1 MATPAPS
8 IPPSFKEYES
18 RLFARFIWI
27 AATTVG
33 IACVVF
39 SLWSFAS
46 QTEQV
51 EQIALAE
58 ARALNLQLQ
67 ALETYVDDMHGVSN
81 SAASEEAGFRTTY
94 GASFSSSASQR
105 LSELSGGHTVRIV
118 SADPASPYEHPDAFE
133 AQILGFFDATGQSE
147 YYTVDSYNG
156 APVLRYMS
164 RISLQAAPTLAAST
178 ETAPLI
184 TGARSIIVPVS
195 SYVTVAMRKTVF
207 TVGFF
212 IALIAAMAGVLHW
225 SLRRRVLKPMEQT
238 GIMLEEDAAAKADFL
253 ALMSHELRTPLASII
268 AFTDIWE
275 ESAHERDEQERYL
288 VHAIRKNSDTLLSM
302 VNNVID
308 MAKVDAGKYELH
320 PEEVDVLD
328 VIGAVQA
335 VAEPLALQQGVQL
348 ELAFDP
354 QTPIVVSDWEAL
366 RKILM
371 NLVGNA
377 LRFTGEGGRVTIAT
391 VYDSALHEVEVSV
404 ADTGCGISEEDRER
418 IFERFEQ
425 AGSAYATKDKGS
437 GLGLSLALGLAHMLK
452 GSLTVVSEVGIG
464 STFYLRIPAPLEE
477 EKTSA

>member
-8 IPPSFKEYES
+8 PASSFKEYES

-27 AATTVG
+27 AATTMGV
-33 IACVVF
+33 ACVVF

-67 ALETYVDDMHGVSN
+67 AVESYVDNMHGISSTTA
-81 SAASEEAGFRTTY
+81 SAGEGFRTAY
-94 GASFSSSASQR
+94 GASFSNSASQR
-105 LSELSGGHTVRIV
+105 LSELSSGHTVRIV
-118 SADPASPYEHPDAFE
+118 STDTSGLYSTPDAFE
-133 AQILGFFDATGQSE
+133 AQVLGYFDATGQSE
-147 YYTVDSYNG
+147 YYTIDSSNG

-164 RISLQAAPTLAAST
+164 RLSLQAAPALVAD
-178 ETAPLI
+178 TAEVPVI

-195 SYVTVAMRKTVF
+195 SYVTIAMRRTVF

-212 IALIAAMAGVLHW
+212 IALVATMAAVLHW

-238 GIMLEEDAAAKADFL
+238 GLKLEEDAAAKADFL
-253 ALMSHELRTPLASII
+253 ALMSHELRTPLSSII

-275 ESAHERDEQERYL
+275 ASAQERDEQERYL
-288 VHAIRKNSDTLLSM
+288 VQAIRKNSDTLLHM

-320 PEEVDVLD
+320 PEEVDLLD

-335 VAEPLALQQGVQL
+335 VAEPLAIQQNVQL
-348 ELAFDP
+348 ELTFDP
-354 QTPIVVSDWEAL
+354 QTPIVTSDWEAL

-377 LRFTGEGGRVTIAT
+377 LRFTGDGGCVTIAT
-391 VYDSALHEVEVSV
+391 VFDAAHDEVTLSVS
-404 ADTGCGISEEDRER
+404 DTGCGISEEDRER

-425 AGSAYATKDKGS
+425 ATSAYATKDKGS
-437 GLGLSLALGLAHMLK
+437 GLGLSLALGLARML
-452 GSLTVVSEVGIG
+452 GGDLTVTSQVGTG
-464 STFYLRIPAPLEE
+464 STFYLRIPVQSAE
-477 EKTSA
+477 EKTPA

>member
-1 MATPAPS
+1 MPAPLS
-8 IPPSFKEYES
+8 SFKQYES
-18 RLFARFIWI
+18 QLLARFIWI

-33 IACVVF
+33 IACVLF

-67 ALETYVDDMHGVSN
+67 ALETYVDDMH
-81 SAASEEAGFRTTY
+81 AATSVASSQGDGFRTAY
-94 GASFSSSASQR
+94 GATFSNSASQR
-105 LSELSGGHTVRIV
+105 LSELSGGHTVHIV
-118 SADPASPYEHPDAFE
+118 SNDPRAPYDTPDAFE
-133 AQILGFFDATGQSE
+133 ASVLNLFETTGQTE
-147 YYTVDSYNG
+147 YYKIDSSNG
-156 APVLRYMS
+156 VPVLRYLS
-164 RISLQAAPTLAAST
+164 RLSLQSAPLLAADT
-178 ETAPLI
+178 GEIPVVM
-184 TGARSIIVPVS
+184 GARSIIVPVS
-195 SYVTVAMRKTVF
+195 SYVTIAMRRTVF

-212 IALIAAMAGVLHW
+212 IALVAVVAGILHW

-238 GIMLEEDAAAKADFL
+238 GLMLEEDAAAKADFL

-275 ESAHERDEQERYL
+275 ESAHERNEQERYL
-288 VHAIRKNSDTLLSM
+288 VQAIRKNSDTLLHM

-320 PEEVDVLD
+320 PEEVDLLD

-335 VAEPLALQQGVQL
+335 VAEPLALQQGVRL
-348 ELAFDP
+348 ELSFDP
-354 QTPIVVSDWEAL
+354 QTPIITSDWEAL

-377 LRFTGEGGRVTIAT
+377 LRFTGSEGSVTISTSWDAPTKT
-391 VYDSALHEVEVSV
+391 VVVSV
-404 ADTGCGISEEDRER
+404 TDTGCGISEEDRER

-425 AGSAYATKDKGS
+425 AGSVYATKDKGS
-437 GLGLSLALGLAHMLK
+437 GLGLSLALGLAQMLG
-452 GSLTVVSEVGIG
+452 GSLTVSSEVGVG
-464 STFYLRIPAPLEE
+464 STFYLRVPASPQPTPKEIA
-477 EKTSA
+477 TS